1 MSAAGKRILKSAKQ
15 ALAFAK
21 SQAIPPGYRVRIPA
35 EIDARAIRAKLGL
48 TQREFAAMFGV
59 SVGIV
64 RDWEQGRRVPSAP
77 ARALLKI
84 VSREPEAALRAL
96 AA

>member
-1 MSAAGKRILKSAKQ
+1 MSTAGKRILKSARQ

-21 SQAIPPGYRVRIPA
+21 SQHVPAGYRVRIPA
-35 EIDARAIRAKLGL
+35 DIDAHAIRAKLGL
-48 TQREFAAMFGV
+48 TQKEFAAMFGV

-84 VSREPEAALRAL
+84 ISREPEAVLRAL